1 MKTYK
6 IKVMQQYIAKLMFNI
21 RMDNGDATS
30 QFDEQVR
37 LIESA
42 DYESAFQKAR
52 NIGKNEETSFLN
64 KENKIINWKFIDVV
78 ELFPLKNFKDGEQL
92 YSVTHEEQHTVSFI
106 NYIRE
111 KSMMVQVK
119 SLTFA

>member
-1 MKTYK
+1 
-6 IKVMQQYIAKLMFNI
+6 MQQYIAKLMFNI
-21 RMDNGDATS
+21 RMDNGNATS

-52 NIGKNEETSFLN
+52 NIGKNEETSFVNSNN
-64 KENKIINWKFIDVV
+64 KTIKWKFIDVV
-78 ELFPLKNFKDGEQL
+78 ELFPLKSYKDGEQL
-92 YSVTHEEQHTVSFI
+92 YAITHEEQHTLSFI
-106 NYIRE
+106 NFIRE
-111 KSMMVQVK
+111 KSMLVQLK